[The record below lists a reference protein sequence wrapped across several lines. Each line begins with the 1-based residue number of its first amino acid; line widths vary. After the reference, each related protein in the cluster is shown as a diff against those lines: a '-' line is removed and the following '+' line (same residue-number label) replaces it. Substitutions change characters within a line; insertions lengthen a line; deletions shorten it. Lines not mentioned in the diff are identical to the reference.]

1 MYKLSIF
8 VLSLFII
15 TSCSNENNNYKPKST
30 GQLGSLIV
38 VSSEEGIKN
47 LGNLVDDIFLSPTM
61 HLDNEPFFSVKK
73 INAESFMK
81 FFYNHKTVLVLVTK
95 ESTNELYEVLET
107 FSGEKI
113 QKYLH
118 DTGVNLVVKK
128 DLLAYNQHVVF
139 LFGET
144 EADIKRKLNSKS
156 DFIVSSLLNY
166 EIIDENKKLFSDTS
180 SNDKYYEE
188 IKKEFGVGV
197 RIPKHFNLMKKE
209 DGFYWFQM
217 EAEEEDVQKI
227 IGLTMHSYPYSDTSD
242 FSYASIRTTRD
253 STLKYKIPGE
263 LPGTY
268 MGTTESKFYPPIFK
282 EIIDLNGRYTSK
294 IRGWWTIRG
303 MTMAGP
309 FVRYVVHVKETNK
322 LFAFEGF
329 VYKPNL
335 NTKEKDLRMI
345 EAIALSI
352 K

>member
-128 DLLAYNQHVVF
+128 IY
-139 LFGET
+139 
-144 EADIKRKLNSKS
+144 
-156 DFIVSSLLNY
+156 
-166 EIIDENKKLFSDTS
+166 
-180 SNDKYYEE
+180 
-188 IKKEFGVGV
+188 
-197 RIPKHFNLMKKE
+197 
-209 DGFYWFQM
+209 
-217 EAEEEDVQKI
+217 
-227 IGLTMHSYPYSDTSD
+227 
-242 FSYASIRTTRD
+242 
-253 STLKYKIPGE
+253 
-263 LPGTY
+263 
-268 MGTTESKFYPPIFK
+268 
-282 EIIDLNGRYTSK
+282 
-294 IRGWWTIRG
+294 
-303 MTMAGP
+303 
-309 FVRYVVHVKETNK
+309 
-322 LFAFEGF
+322 
-329 VYKPNL
+329 
-335 NTKEKDLRMI
+335 
-345 EAIALSI
+345 
-352 K
+352 